1 MQLSAAPAFDRAR
14 REYGRWALTA
24 TIALGFWLASA
35 LIVALPLSSGPGV
48 NLSVGESA
56 TTDILAPAP
65 ITYPSNVLTE
75 RARAVAAAA
84 VPDVYDPPDAR
95 VARQQ
100 VLLLRDVV
108 DYINSV
114 RADTFAARE
123 QQQADLQAVQSL
135 TIQPDDARQILA
147 FDGTAWT
154 NVQGEA
160 LTVLEQLMR
169 SQVRNDQVDEVRRS
183 VPARVSVSLSEVQAR
198 IVTALVADLI
208 APNSYLNEAATQ
220 AARQAASDAVTPVYR
235 QIVRGQA
242 VVVRGQVVSADDLE
256 ALQALGLLQPKP
268 SWRQPTSGLLLSLI
282 SGILLAL
289 YVGRYHREFSRS
301 PRRILLLGLLIT
313 LFLLAA
319 RFMVPGRTVLPFLFP
334 MAALSMLLT
343 VMGGP
348 GLAVVVTILTSGLV
362 GYLGGNSL
370 EVALFNAVGGILAVM
385 AVGRG
390 ERVNQYFWAGLA
402 VAAADA
408 GMLLVFRL
416 PDPALDPLGLLQL
429 LGAALVNGALSASLT
444 LAGFFALGGLFDIT
458 TSLQLIELS
467 RPDHPLLRYILRTA
481 PGTYQHSLQVS
492 NLAEQ
497 AAERIGAN
505 AMLTRIGA
513 LYHDAGKALHPEY
526 FVENQLDGNNIHD
539 SLAPEESARIIIQ
552 HIPDGLEMARRHRLP
567 SQVRAF
573 IPEHHGTLRT
583 MYQFRRAVQ
592 AAGGD
597 ASLVDPALY
606 AYPGPRPQSKETA
619 LLMLA
624 DGSEARVRSERPQ
637 TEGELDRIV
646 KSVIEGRIAEG
657 QLDDVDLTLHDLQ
670 LIRESF
676 VNTLKGVFHPRI
688 EYPKDEKA
696 ALPPP
701 AIGEPP
707 KTA

>member
-1 MQLSAAPAFDRAR
+1 MHLPSAPIFERVR
-14 REYGRWALTA
+14 REYGRRTLTA
-24 TIALGFWLASA
+24 TIALGFWVACA
-35 LIVALPLSSGPGV
+35 VIVALPISSGSGV
-48 NLSVGESA
+48 NLSAGESA
-56 TTDILAPAP
+56 TSDILSPAP
-65 ITYPSNVLTE
+65 ITYASGVLTE
-75 RARAVAAAA
+75 RARTVAAAA
-84 VPDVYDPPDAR
+84 VPDIYDPPDAR

-100 VLLLRDVV
+100 VLLLRDVL

-123 QQQADLQAVQSL
+123 QQQADLQAIQSL
-135 TIQPDDARQILA
+135 TVHADDARQMLA
-147 FDGTAWT
+147 FDNAAWT

-169 SQVRNDQVDEVRRS
+169 SQVRNDQVDEVRGS
-183 VPARVSVSLSEVQAR
+183 VPARVSVNLSEVQAH

-208 APNSYLNEAATQ
+208 APNSFLNDAATQ
-220 AARQAASDAVTPVYR
+220 AARQAASTAVAPVFR

-242 VVVRGQVVSADDLE
+242 VVVRGQVVTAEDLE

-268 SWRQPTSGLLLSLI
+268 SWRQPTSGVLLTLI

-289 YVGRYHREFSRS
+289 YVGRYHSEFSRS
-301 PRRILLLGLLIT
+301 PRRIMLLGLLIT

-348 GLAVVVTILTSGLV
+348 GLAVVVTMLASGLV

-370 EVALFNAVGGILAVM
+370 EMTLFNAVGGILAVM

-390 ERVNQYFWAGLA
+390 ERLNQYFWAGLA

-429 LGAALVNGALSASLT
+429 LGAALINGAISASLT

-467 RPDHPLLRYILRTA
+467 RPDHPLLRYILRSA

-513 LYHDAGKALHPEY
+513 LYHDAGKALHPQY
-526 FVENQLDGNNIHD
+526 FVENQLDGNNVHD
-539 SLAPEESARIIIQ
+539 TLTPEDSARIIIN
-552 HIPDGLEMARRHRLP
+552 HIRDGQEMARRHRLP

-583 MYQFRRAVQ
+583 MYQYKRALQ

-597 ASLVDPALY
+597 AGLVDPAQY
-606 AYPGPRPQSKETA
+606 SYPGPRPQSKETA

-637 TEGELDRIV
+637 TEAELDRIV
-646 KSVIEGRIAEG
+646 KSVIEGRIADG

-688 EYPKDEKA
+688 EYPKDEKP
-696 ALPPP
+696 ALAPP
-701 AIGEPP
+701 ASAGPP
-707 KTA
+707 A